1 MKFILALFLFSSH
14 VFAASNGDIT
24 GTVTMPKELEK
35 NLSPMGALFII
46 ARKAGP
52 VVAGTP
58 PLAVVR
64 IAQPKFPQKFS
75 IGAQNSMMGGKFEG
89 PLSITARYTPRGDA
103 LDKTGPQGFDPKHAS
118 VQPGH
123 SDLNIQL
130 K

>member
-1 MKFILALFLFSSH
+1 MKFIFAFLLLTSQ
-14 VFAASNGDIT
+14 VFAATGGDIS
-24 GTVTMPKELEK
+24 GTVTLPKELEK

-58 PLAVVR
+58 PLAVLR

-103 LDKTGPQGFDPKHAS
+103 LDKSGPQGSDPKHLS
-118 VQPGH
+118 VQPGQTN
-123 SDLNIQL
+123 LTIPL